1 MPQAP
6 EPAPALI
13 GGRMKACIDQALGG
27 RFGIREDLIPG
38 ARLSRLD
45 AAGEASACVMQ
56 PAAGI
61 LLSGRKTLLT
71 EQGSIRYGA
80 GMCFLIGLEQTG
92 SFLFERDAAGECLRS
107 ISVKLDAGVLREL
120 MAAAPVLK
128 AEPGEFSGEQA
139 GSYRVMPAPPGLL
152 DAFSRLADL
161 VLHPEDVPVM
171 GPLIIREIHYR
182 LLSSAFRGPL
192 FSIFSQKGSVN
203 RLAASIRWMTEHY
216 NESFNLARMAD
227 MAHMS
232 QATFNRHF
240 RALMCESPL
249 QYKRSVRLIMAR
261 RFIESE
267 RITADEAAG
276 RVGYKSVSQFHRD
289 FKKRFGFTPGESTGG
304 PGEAAE

>member
-1 MPQAP
+1 MTQPIGSV
-6 EPAPALI
+6 PAVI
-13 GGRMKACIDQALGG
+13 NDRMKACIDQALGG
-27 RFGIREDLIPG
+27 GFGVREDLIPG
-38 ARLSRLD
+38 ARISRLD
-45 AAGEASACVMQ
+45 ASEQAMACVMQ
-56 PAAGI
+56 PAAGV
-61 LLSGRKTLLT
+61 LLSGVKTLLT
-71 EQGSIRYGA
+71 DQGSISYGA

-92 SFLFERDAAGECLRS
+92 RFLFGRDAGGECLRS
-107 ISVKLDAGVLREL
+107 ISVKLDAGTLREL
-120 MAAAPVLK
+120 MAAAPALK

-139 GSYRVMPAPPGLL
+139 GSYRVMPAPAGLV

-161 VLHPEDVPVM
+161 AMHPEDIPVM

-203 RLAASIRWMTEHY
+203 RLAESIRWMTEHY
-216 NESFNLARMAD
+216 NESFNLARIAD

-232 QATFNRHF
+232 PATFNRHF

-289 FKKRFGFTPGESTGG
+289 FKKRFGFTPGEGSGG
-304 PGEAAE
+304 LRGTAE